1 MIFTSSAPVAAP
13 RDFVF
18 ARACEF
24 DRLARAVEGR
34 GAQVREAFTPE
45 GAPRYEIQYPF
56 RQAMWPAALEL
67 KATNPPDT
75 IDVAIE
81 AAAVLALAEVAFL
94 EGEGAGSRVELKVTM
109 SPRTMQGRLFLGSL
123 HVVRGR
129 VQERLD
135 EDLAALARG
144 AEALWRAHGA

>member
-1 MIFTSSAPVAAP
+1 MIFTSVAHVAAP

-34 GAQVREAFTPE
+34 GAVVRPGVSAL
-45 GAPRYEIQYPF
+45 GGPRYDIEYPF
-56 RQAMWPAALEL
+56 RKAMWPAALEL
-67 KATNPPDT
+67 QATNPPGEMQ
-75 IDVAIE
+75 IGIE
-81 AAAVLALAEVAFL
+81 AAAVTAKAEFAFL
-94 EGEGAGSRVELKVTM
+94 VVEAGGTRVELTATLTPK
-109 SPRTMQGRLFLGSL
+109 SMQGRLFLGSL

-135 EDLAALARG
+135 EDLSALARG
-144 AEALWRAHGA
+144 AEALWQAQGG